1 MSGSAFGY
9 VVRSPCQGRERSE
22 KELANAEPRLRG
34 DSCRVHFR
42 PRKLIGQVRRLGDA
56 GPAYEV
62 VAVDEQGKVVIEV
75 IHSGGRAAFPV
86 EEVLED
92 PMAETFP

>member
-1 MSGSAFGY
+1 MQSRGFEDTQSAY
-9 VVRSPCQGRERSE
+9 LS
-22 KELANAEPRLRG
+22 
-34 DSCRVHFR
+34 D

-56 GPAYEV
+56 GPAYEII
-62 VAVDEQGKVVIEV
+62 AVDEPGKVVIEV
-75 IHSGGRAAFPV
+75 IHSGEKVTCLV